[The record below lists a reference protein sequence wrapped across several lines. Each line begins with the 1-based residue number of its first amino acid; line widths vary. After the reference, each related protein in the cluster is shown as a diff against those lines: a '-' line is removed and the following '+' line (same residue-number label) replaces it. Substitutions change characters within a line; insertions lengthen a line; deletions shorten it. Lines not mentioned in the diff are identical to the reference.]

1 MATRNIVI
9 LGAGSAG
16 TMMANHLK
24 HKLHDHDWKITIIDE
39 ATTHYYQP
47 GFLFLPFGI
56 YEEHEIQKPITKFIP
71 HGVEFI
77 SSQIQKIEPENN
89 VVLLNNEVKIPYDI
103 LVIASGC
110 SIAPEETEG
119 MKGKLWYKDIFDF
132 YSFEGAKALHDKL
145 KSWEGGK
152 LVVHITEMPIKCPV
166 APLEFVF
173 LADDYFKH
181 KGMRN
186 EVEITYVTPLSGA
199 FTKPFASKKLG
210 HLIEEK
216 NIKLVTDFNVEKIDN
231 ELKKLIDYGGTEVSF
246 DLLVTVP
253 LNKGAEFIG
262 RSGIG
267 DELNYVPTNKF
278 SLQSLI
284 KENIFA
290 IGDATSLP
298 ASKAGS
304 VAHFES
310 EILTENILHYI
321 KGEEL
326 IAHYDGHAN
335 CFVETGNHKA
345 LLIDFNYDQEPV
357 DGSFP
362 FPGIGPMSLMEES
375 MLNHMGKLGFK
386 WIYWNVLMHGRSI
399 PFIHPQ
405 MSTAGKHI
413 PAHEL

>member
-1 MATRNIVI
+1 
-9 LGAGSAG
+9 
-16 TMMANHLK
+16 
-24 HKLHDHDWKITIIDE
+24 
-39 ATTHYYQP
+39 
-47 GFLFLPFGI
+47 
-56 YEEHEIQKPITKFIP
+56 
-71 HGVEFI
+71 
-77 SSQIQKIEPENN
+77 
-89 VVLLNNEVKIPYDI
+89 
-103 LVIASGC
+103 
-110 SIAPEETEG
+110 
-119 MKGKLWYKDIFDF
+119 
-132 YSFEGAKALHDKL
+132 
-145 KSWEGGK
+145 
-152 LVVHITEMPIKCPV
+152 
-166 APLEFVF
+166 
-173 LADDYFKH
+173 
-181 KGMRN
+181 
-186 EVEITYVTPLSGA
+186 
-199 FTKPFASKKLG
+199 TKPFASKKLG

-216 NIKLVTDFNVEKIDN
+216 NINLVTDFNVEKIDN
-231 ELKKLIDYGGTEVSF
+231 ETKKLIDYGGTEVHF

-253 LNKGAEFIG
+253 LNKGAEFIA
-262 RSGIG
+262 RSGMG
-267 DELNYVPTNKF
+267 DELNYVSTNKF
-278 SLQSLI
+278 TLQSTI
-284 KENIFA
+284 KDNIFA

-321 KGEEL
+321 NGEEL
-326 IAHYDGHAN
+326 KAHFDGHAN

-413 PAHEL
+413 PVHD